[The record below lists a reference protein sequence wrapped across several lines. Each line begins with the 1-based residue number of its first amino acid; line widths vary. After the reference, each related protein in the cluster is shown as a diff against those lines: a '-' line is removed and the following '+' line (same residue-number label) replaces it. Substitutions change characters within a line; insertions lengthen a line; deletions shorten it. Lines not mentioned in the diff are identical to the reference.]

1 MDVVI
6 LCGGMGTRIRG
17 VDDQVPKPMIRI
29 GEEPIVVHIM
39 RYYASFGHRRFILCL
54 GYKGDVIREYFGDS
68 TDRSKTQEITHSD
81 AYTGR
86 WNVVLAETGSAAM
99 TGSRVSQVRRL
110 VTGADFLLTYGD
122 GVSDVNLDDLLKRH
136 YAVGGILTLT
146 AVRPPAR
153 FGEVSFGVD
162 GLANSFNEKP
172 QASGGHISGG
182 YFACS
187 TQLFNYVTDDESLV
201 FERQPMQQ
209 LVAERRLAV
218 FQHDGFW
225 QCMDTN
231 RDWELLNELH
241 AKGGAPW
248 KRW

>member
-29 GEEPIVVHIM
+29 GDEPILLHIM
-39 RYYASFGHRRFILCL
+39 RFYASYGHRRFVLCL
-54 GYKGDVIREYFGDS
+54 GYKGDVIRQFFGCQD
-68 TDRSKTQEITHSD
+68 TDVTREVDYMDTT
-81 AYTGR
+81 TGET
-86 WNVVLAETGSAAM
+86 WSVVLAETGANSM
-99 TGSRVSQVRRL
+99 TGSRVSQVRN
-110 VTGADFLLTYGD
+110 VVGGGEFLLTYGD
-122 GVSDVNLDDLLKRH
+122 GVSDVDLDKLVARH
-136 YAVGGILTLT
+136 RASGAVLTLT

-153 FGEVSFGVD
+153 FGEVGFNSD
-162 GLANSFNEKP
+162 GFATSFNEKP

-187 TQLFNYVTDDESLV
+187 PTLFDYVTDDESLV
-201 FERQPMQQ
+201 FERQPMQT
-209 LVAERRLAV
+209 LVTERRLGV
-218 FQHDGFW
+218 YQHDGFW

-241 AKGGAPW
+241 SELKAPW